1 MTGLDLVSVQDNI
14 LTHIET
20 TFPQFEIK
28 EDFVLDDESLLKLDN
43 KIKPFIVIRWGGLR
57 RSVAD
62 ASFAGPKKDSY
73 ISSFDVVAV
82 APKPRQ
88 CRQIINMIMA
98 ELTGWKVANLYPLT
112 PDGGAD
118 LFTVAGMNARPHLY
132 LGVNGFSF
140 QVDSNALNN
149 GS

>member
-1 MTGLDLVSVQDNI
+1 MTGLDLVAIQDSI
-14 LTHIET
+14 LVHIQS
-20 TFPQFEIK
+20 TFPQYDIK
-28 EDFVLDDESLLKLDN
+28 EDFVLDDESLLKIDS
-43 KIKPFIVIRWGGLR
+43 KIKPFMVIKWDGLR
-57 RSVAD
+57 RSGAD
-62 ASFAGPKKDSY
+62 ASFAGPEKDSY

-88 CRQIINMIMA
+88 CRQIINLVMS

-112 PDGGAD
+112 PFGTGS
-118 LFTVAGMNARPHLY
+118 LFPVANLNGRPHVY
-132 LGVNGFSF
+132 IAVNSFFF